1 MTQFLGFT
9 PAQASKMLQQ
19 KGLRAN
25 SREGAEYLIGMQSK
39 AQDMLKEKGYQ
50 YGGQV
55 GGFDDKSSKLFDAAV
70 KRTSS
75 TEPKSPEVQRYIDN
89 VIETRGRPTMVY
101 PTTADPLMG
110 YDNGG
115 DVSKDLMRD
124 NEVKRSLLVERVK
137 ANVDFGTDKS
147 TYDLIEK
154 IPFLGKIAE
163 DYYLKLLANELD
175 SKVGRQDMPFS
186 NRLFLAGKDPQ
197 ADNELYKEL
206 LSYADERMP
215 QGQQEPKEETPLYRK
230 RMKEDEGEVTR
241 KNKELMQGQSEE
253 QRLYDQSTKEIERQR
268 ELERQEFN
276 ERRRREFMDRQ
287 GKPEFQEGGDVGGQ
301 RQGILEGGPPPA
313 PAGFRYEP
321 SPRGGYLLVPVG
333 QTVEDFMMGKP
344 AFAPLKEGDIGFASV
359 NRGTPNLGSKNDN
372 VVNPFPTTGATGT
385 APRDKA
391 RDNLNKAQAELA
403 AERQNLANLQQELAK
418 LPTDQASDAKRQE
431 LVEKITG
438 MGVTLTQKEAA
449 VSSASQSFQSVGIPT
464 AAEAVGTTVSAPDD
478 IVTRQQV
485 NLMPTDD
492 VSIKDQLL
500 TTGTGELEDR
510 TDADVREGTAD
521 TVADPTKPTTVTK
534 TASNVA
540 QDIRDEALKTTTGT
554 LSPDAEAKAQIIKT
568 EDLNIRDVE
577 AATDTNNVQVESPAK
592 RKLEV
597 GELVSG
603 VANAE
608 VAKNFLEG
616 VEAATGAPSNQA
628 TVQGQ
633 LTSLMTQFE
642 GGDPPPWAAGAMR
655 QATAVMAQRGL
666 AASSMAG
673 QAIVQAA
680 MESAL
685 PIAMQDAKT
694 VAQFEAQNLSNR
706 QQRAMLAAQQRAQF
720 LGMEFDQGFQARVRN
735 AATISDIAN
744 RNFSSEVQIELENAR
759 LAQTTDMTVLGNKQ
773 ALVMAKSAAIAQ
785 ADMANLN
792 NRQQAEVRNAQAFL
806 QMDMANFNA
815 EQQVDMFSNQS
826 IIQGLFTD
834 IASENAMK
842 QFNATS
848 ENQANQFFVKLETQV
863 DEFNSAQT
871 NAMEQFNAGEDNA
884 LTKFQ
889 EELNNQR
896 DMFNA
901 RNELVIAQANAQW
914 RQQLTTVNTAA
925 QNEANRQD
933 ALQANALTQKGLDE
947 IWQRERDLMS
957 YAFASAENAET
968 RRVELLKAE
977 LSADGAA
984 DTAYSSA
991 LGNFA
996 GAVVNGIFGYYGD
1009 KAAATIRAGTG

>member
-1 MTQFLGFT
+1 MKQFLGFT
-9 PAQASKMLQQ
+9 PDQASKMLQQ

-25 SREGAEYLIGMQSK
+25 TREGAEYLAGMHK
-39 AQDMLKEKGYQ
+39 RAQDMLEERGFQ

-55 GGFDDKSSKLFDAAV
+55 GGFDNKSSKLFDAAV
-70 KRTSS
+70 KRTAS
-75 TEPKSPEVQRYIDN
+75 TEPKSPEVQRYLDN
-89 VIETRGRPTMVY
+89 VIETRGNPTMVY

-110 YDNGG
+110 YANGG
-115 DVSKDLMRD
+115 DVDDLMRD
-124 NEVKRSLLVERVK
+124 NQVKRKILAERVK
-137 ANVDFGTDKS
+137 ANVDFQGDRQ
-147 TYDLIEK
+147 TYELIEK
-154 IPFLGKIAE
+154 LPFLGRIAE
-163 DYYLKLLANELD
+163 DHYLKLLANSVD
-175 SKVGRQDMPFS
+175 AKIGRQADMPFS
-186 NRLFLAGKDPQ
+186 TRLMFAGKDAK

-206 LSYADERMP
+206 LSYADQEMP
-215 QGQQEPKEETPLYRK
+215 QGTQEPTGETPLYQK
-230 RMKEDEGEVTR
+230 RMQEDVDR
-241 KNKELMQGQSEE
+241 KNKMLMMREGFASRLADDIKRKEE
-253 QRLYDQSTKEIERQR
+253 EAQRLYERSQEQIDRDRMR
-268 ELERQEFN
+268 EMQEFN
-276 ERRRREFMDRQ
+276 DRRRERFLERQ
-287 GKPEFQEGGDVGGQ
+287 GKPKFQEGGDVKD
-301 RQGILEGGPPPA
+301 P
-313 PAGFRYEP
+313 
-321 SPRGGYLLVPVG
+321 
-333 QTVEDFMMGKP
+333 
-344 AFAPLKEGDIGFASV
+344 
-359 NRGTPNLGSKNDN
+359 N

-391 RDNLNKAQAELA
+391 RDNLNKAQADLA
-403 AERQNLANLQQELAK
+403 TSQQELSDLQQQLAQ
-418 LPTDQASDAKRQE
+418 LPTDASQDQKRQE
-431 LVEKITG
+431 IVDSITNLGLKIT
-438 MGVTLTQKEAA
+438 QNEAA
-449 VSSASQSFQSVGIPT
+449 VASASSAFQSVGIPT
-464 AAEAVGTTVSAPDD
+464 SAEAVGTTVSTPDD

-492 VSIKDQLL
+492 ESIKDQLL
-500 TTGTGELEDR
+500 KTGTGKLDDR
-510 TDADVREGTAD
+510 TDKTATQGITD
-521 TVADPTKPTTVTK
+521 TVGDPTQPTTVTK
-534 TASNVA
+534 TATEVA
-540 QDIRDEALKTTTGT
+540 QDIRDETLKKTTGT

-592 RKLEV
+592 RKLEQ
-597 GELVSG
+597 GELISG

-616 VEAATGAPSNQA
+616 VEAATGAPSSQA

-642 GGDPPPWAAGAMR
+642 GGNPPPWAAGAMR
-655 QATAVMAQRGL
+655 QATAIMAQRGL

-694 VAQFEAQNLSNR
+694 VASFEAQNISNR
-706 QQRAMLAAQQRAQF
+706 QQRAILAAQQRAQF
-720 LGMEFDQGFQARVRN
+720 LGMEFDQEFQARVQN
-735 AATISDIAN
+735 AAKISDIAN
-744 RNFSSEVQIELENAR
+744 RNFTAEVQIGLENAR
-759 LAQTTDMTVLGNKQ
+759 LAQTTDLTVLGNKQ
-773 ALVMAKSAAIAQ
+773 ALVMAKASAIAQ

-806 QMDMANFNA
+806 EMDMANFNA
-815 EQQVDMFSNQS
+815 EQQVDMFANQS

-834 IASENAMK
+834 VAAENAMK

-848 ENQANQFFVKLETQV
+848 ENQANQFFLKLETQV
-863 DEFNSAQT
+863 DEFNSAQK

-914 RQQLTTVNTAA
+914 RQQLTTVNNAA

-947 IWQRERDLMS
+947 IWQRERDLMA
-957 YAFASAENAET
+957 YAFTSAENAEQ
-968 RRVELLKAE
+968 RRVELLTSE
-977 LSADGAA
+977 LDREADSESAF
-984 DTAYSSA
+984 SKA
-991 LGNFA
+991 LGSFA
-996 GAVVNGIFGYYGD
+996 GAVVNGIFRV
-1009 KAAATIRAGTG
+1009 KAAVAGK

>member
-1 MTQFLGFT
+1 MKQFLGFT
-9 PAQASKMLQQ
+9 PDQASKMLQQ

-25 SREGAEYLIGMQSK
+25 TREGAEYLAGMHK
-39 AQDMLKEKGYQ
+39 RAQDMLEERGFQ

-55 GGFDDKSSKLFDAAV
+55 GGFDNKSSKLFDAAV
-70 KRTSS
+70 KRTAS
-75 TEPKSPEVQRYIDN
+75 TEPKSPEIQRYLDN
-89 VIETRGRPTMVY
+89 VIETRGNPTMVY

-115 DVSKDLMRD
+115 DVTKNLMQD
-124 NEVKRSLLVERVK
+124 NRVKRKILAERVK
-137 ANVDFGTDKS
+137 ANVDFQGDR
-147 TYDLIEK
+147 TYEVIDK
-154 IPFLGKIAE
+154 IPFLGRITE
-163 DYYLKLLANELD
+163 DYYLKLLANSVD
-175 SKVGRQDMPFS
+175 AKIGRQSDMPFS
-186 NRLFLAGKDPQ
+186 TRLMFAGKDPQ

-206 LSYADERMP
+206 LSYADEEMP
-215 QGQQEPKEETPLYRK
+215 QGAQEPTGETPLYQKRMQEDVDRKNNMLMNKSMREGFERGLADQIRK
-230 RMKEDEGEVTR
+230 R
-241 KNKELMQGQSEE
+241 EE
-253 QRLYDQSTKEIERQR
+253 EAKRLYEESQEQIEKDRLR
-268 ELERQEFN
+268 ESQEFN
-276 ERRRREFMDRQ
+276 ERRRKEYLERKN
-287 GKPEFQEGGDVGGQ
+287 KPEFQEGGDVKD
-301 RQGILEGGPPPA
+301 P
-313 PAGFRYEP
+313 
-321 SPRGGYLLVPVG
+321 
-333 QTVEDFMMGKP
+333 
-344 AFAPLKEGDIGFASV
+344 
-359 NRGTPNLGSKNDN
+359 N

-391 RDNLNKAQAELA
+391 RANLNKAQADLA
-403 AERQNLANLQQELAK
+403 AERQKLSNLQQELAK
-418 LPTDQASDAKRQE
+418 LPTDETSDKRRQE
-431 LVEKITG
+431 LVDSINN
-438 MGVTLTQKEAA
+438 MGVTITQKEAA

-464 AAEAVGTTVSAPDD
+464 AAEAVGTTVSTPDD
-478 IVTRQQV
+478 IATRQQV

-492 VSIKDQLL
+492 ESITDQLL
-500 TTGTGELEDR
+500 TTGTGELDDR

-521 TVADPTKPTTVTK
+521 TVGDPTQPTTVTK
-534 TASNVA
+534 TATGVA
-540 QDIRDEALKTTTGT
+540 QDIRDETLKKTTGK
-554 LSPDAEAKAQIIKT
+554 LSPDAEAIAQTI
-568 EDLNIRDVE
+568 EQDELAIRDEE
-577 AATDTNNVQVESPAK
+577 AATDTNNVQVKSPAK
-592 RKLEV
+592 RKLEQ
-597 GELVSG
+597 GETFSG

-608 VAKNFLEG
+608 VAKEFLEG
-616 VEAATGAPSNQA
+616 VEAATGSPSSKA

-633 LTSLMTQFE
+633 LTGLMTQFE

-694 VAQFEAQNLSNR
+694 VASFEAQNLSNR

-720 LGMEFDQGFQARVRN
+720 LGMEFTQEFQARVAK

-744 RNFSSEVQIELENAR
+744 RNFTAEVQIELENAK
-759 LAQTTDMTVLGNKQ
+759 LAQTTDLTVLGNKQ
-773 ALVMAKSAAIAQ
+773 ALVMAKAAAIQQ

-815 EQQVDMFSNQS
+815 EQQVDMFANQS

-834 IASENAMK
+834 VASENAMK

-848 ENQANQFFVKLETQV
+848 ENQANQFFLKLETQV
-863 DEFNSAQT
+863 DEFNSAQK

-947 IWQRERDLMS
+947 IWQRERDLMA
-957 YAFASAENAET
+957 YAFTSAENAEQ
-968 RRVELLKAE
+968 RRVELMKAE
-977 LSADGAA
+977 LDRESDVDSAWS
-984 DTAYSSA
+984 TA
-991 LGNFA
+991 LGQFG
-996 GAVVNGIFGYYGD
+996 GAIVNGLFGDSYLS
-1009 KAAATIRAGTG
+1009 KRLTGQA

>member
-276 ERRRREFMDRQ
+276 ERRRREYRERQ
-287 GKPEFQEGGDVGGQ
+287 GYQEGGDV
-301 RQGILEGGPPPA
+301 E
-313 PAGFRYEP
+313 
-321 SPRGGYLLVPVG
+321 
-333 QTVEDFMMGKP
+333 
-344 AFAPLKEGDIGFASV
+344 
-359 NRGTPNLGSKNDN
+359 NPN
-372 VVNPFPTTGATGT
+372 VINPFPTTGATGT

-500 TTGTGELEDR
+500 TTGTGELDDR

-568 EDLNIRDVE
+568 EDLNIRD
-577 AATDTNNVQVESPAK
+577 
-592 RKLEV
+592 
-597 GELVSG
+597 
-603 VANAE
+603 
-608 VAKNFLEG
+608 
-616 VEAATGAPSNQA
+616 
-628 TVQGQ
+628 
-633 LTSLMTQFE
+633 
-642 GGDPPPWAAGAMR
+642 
-655 QATAVMAQRGL
+655 
-666 AASSMAG
+666 
-673 QAIVQAA
+673 
-680 MESAL
+680 
-685 PIAMQDAKT
+685 
-694 VAQFEAQNLSNR
+694 
-706 QQRAMLAAQQRAQF
+706 
-720 LGMEFDQGFQARVRN
+720 
-735 AATISDIAN
+735 
-744 RNFSSEVQIELENAR
+744 
-759 LAQTTDMTVLGNKQ
+759 
-773 ALVMAKSAAIAQ
+773 
-785 ADMANLN
+785 
-792 NRQQAEVRNAQAFL
+792 
-806 QMDMANFNA
+806 
-815 EQQVDMFSNQS
+815 
-826 IIQGLFTD
+826 
-834 IASENAMK
+834 
-842 QFNATS
+842 
-848 ENQANQFFVKLETQV
+848 
-863 DEFNSAQT
+863 
-871 NAMEQFNAGEDNA
+871 
-884 LTKFQ
+884 
-889 EELNNQR
+889 
-896 DMFNA
+896 
-901 RNELVIAQANAQW
+901 
-914 RQQLTTVNTAA
+914 
-925 QNEANRQD
+925 
-933 ALQANALTQKGLDE
+933 
-947 IWQRERDLMS
+947 
-957 YAFASAENAET
+957 
-968 RRVELLKAE
+968 
-977 LSADGAA
+977 
-984 DTAYSSA
+984 
-991 LGNFA
+991 
-996 GAVVNGIFGYYGD
+996 
-1009 KAAATIRAGTG
+1009 

>member
-1 MTQFLGFT
+1 MLAPPQFL
-9 PAQASKMLQQ
+9 SH
-19 KGLRAN
+19 
-25 SREGAEYLIGMQSK
+25 S
-39 AQDMLKEKGYQ
+39 
-50 YGGQV
+50 
-55 GGFDDKSSKLFDAAV
+55 LF
-70 KRTSS
+70 K
-75 TEPKSPEVQRYIDN
+75 
-89 VIETRGRPTMVY
+89 
-101 PTTADPLMG
+101 
-110 YDNGG
+110 
-115 DVSKDLMRD
+115 
-124 NEVKRSLLVERVK
+124 
-137 ANVDFGTDKS
+137 
-147 TYDLIEK
+147 
-154 IPFLGKIAE
+154 
-163 DYYLKLLANELD
+163 
-175 SKVGRQDMPFS
+175 
-186 NRLFLAGKDPQ
+186 
-197 ADNELYKEL
+197 
-206 LSYADERMP
+206 
-215 QGQQEPKEETPLYRK
+215 
-230 RMKEDEGEVTR
+230 
-241 KNKELMQGQSEE
+241 
-253 QRLYDQSTKEIERQR
+253 
-268 ELERQEFN
+268 
-276 ERRRREFMDRQ
+276 
-287 GKPEFQEGGDVGGQ
+287 
-301 RQGILEGGPPPA
+301 
-313 PAGFRYEP
+313 
-321 SPRGGYLLVPVG
+321 
-333 QTVEDFMMGKP
+333 
-344 AFAPLKEGDIGFASV
+344 
-359 NRGTPNLGSKNDN
+359 
-372 VVNPFPTTGATGT
+372 
-385 APRDKA
+385 
-391 RDNLNKAQAELA
+391 
-403 AERQNLANLQQELAK
+403 
-418 LPTDQASDAKRQE
+418 
-431 LVEKITG
+431 
-438 MGVTLTQKEAA
+438 
-449 VSSASQSFQSVGIPT
+449 
-464 AAEAVGTTVSAPDD
+464 
-478 IVTRQQV
+478 
-485 NLMPTDD
+485 
-492 VSIKDQLL
+492 
-500 TTGTGELEDR
+500 
-510 TDADVREGTAD
+510 
-521 TVADPTKPTTVTK
+521 K
-534 TASNVA
+534 T
-540 QDIRDEALKTTTGT
+540 
-554 LSPDAEAKAQIIKT
+554 
-568 EDLNIRDVE
+568 
-577 AATDTNNVQVESPAK
+577 VQVISPAK
-592 RKLEV
+592 RQLQQ
-597 GELVSG
+597 GEIVSG

-608 VAKNFLEG
+608 VAKTFLEG
-616 VEAATGAPSNQA
+616 VEAATGAPSSQA

-642 GGDPPPWAAGAMR
+642 GGEPPPWASGAMR

-1009 KAAATIRAGTG
+1009 HII

>member
-1 MTQFLGFT
+1 MKQFLGFT
-9 PAQASKMLQQ
+9 PDQASKMLQQ

-25 SREGAEYLIGMQSK
+25 TREGAEYLAGMHK
-39 AQDMLKEKGYQ
+39 RAQDMLEERGFQ

-55 GGFDDKSSKLFDAAV
+55 GGFDNKSSKLFDAAV
-70 KRTSS
+70 KRTAS
-75 TEPKSPEVQRYIDN
+75 TEPKSPEVQRYLDN

-110 YDNGG
+110 YANGG
-115 DVSKDLMRD
+115 DVDDLMRD
-124 NEVKRSLLVERVK
+124 NQVKRKILAERVK
-137 ANVDFGTDKS
+137 ANVDFQGDRQ
-147 TYDLIEK
+147 TYELIEK
-154 IPFLGKIAE
+154 LPFLGRIAE
-163 DYYLKLLANELD
+163 DHYLKLLANSVD
-175 SKVGRQDMPFS
+175 AKIGRQADMPFS
-186 NRLFLAGKDPQ
+186 TRLMFAGKDAK

-206 LSYADERMP
+206 LSYADKEMP
-215 QGQQEPKEETPLYRK
+215 QGAQEPTGEIPLYQK
-230 RMKEDEGEVTR
+230 RMQEDVDR
-241 KNKELMQGQSEE
+241 KNKMLMQREGFTGRLADEIRKREQEE
-253 QRLYDQSTKEIERQR
+253 QRLYERSQEQIDKDQMR
-268 ELERQEFN
+268 EMQEFN
-276 ERRRREFMDRQ
+276 EKRRERFLERQ
-287 GKPEFQEGGDVGGQ
+287 GKPEFQEGGDVKD
-301 RQGILEGGPPPA
+301 P
-313 PAGFRYEP
+313 
-321 SPRGGYLLVPVG
+321 
-333 QTVEDFMMGKP
+333 
-344 AFAPLKEGDIGFASV
+344 
-359 NRGTPNLGSKNDN
+359 N
-372 VVNPFPTTGATGT
+372 VVNPFPTTGGNT
-385 APRDKA
+385 DSKA
-391 RDNLNKAQAELA
+391 RDDARKNLNTAQAELA
-403 AERQNLANLQQELAK
+403 AERQKLANLQQELAQ
-418 LPTDQASDAKRQE
+418 LPTDEASDKKRQE
-431 LVEKITG
+431 LVDKITN

-464 AAEAVGTTVSAPDD
+464 AAEAVGTTVSTPDD
-478 IVTRQQV
+478 ILTRQQV

-492 VSIKDQLL
+492 TSIAKQLI
-500 TTGTGELEDR
+500 TKGTGEVDDR
-510 TDADVREGTAD
+510 TDKDATQGVAD
-521 TVADPTKPTTVTK
+521 TVGDPTQPTTVTK
-534 TASNVA
+534 TASEVA
-540 QDIRDEALKTTTGT
+540 QDIRDETLKKTTGT
-554 LSPDAEAKAQIIKT
+554 LSPDAEAKAQTIKQD
-568 EDLNIRDVE
+568 ELAIRDEE

-592 RKLEV
+592 RKLEQ
-597 GELVSG
+597 GETISG

-616 VEAATGAPSNQA
+616 VEAATGAPSSQA

-642 GGDPPPWAAGAMR
+642 GGNPPPWAAGAMR
-655 QATAVMAQRGL
+655 QATAIMAQRGL

-694 VAQFEAQNLSNR
+694 VASFEAQNISNR
-706 QQRAMLAAQQRAQF
+706 QQRAILAAQQRAQF

-744 RNFSSEVQIELENAR
+744 RNFTAEVQIALENAQ
-759 LAQTTDMTVLGNKQ
+759 LAQTTDLTVLGNKQ
-773 ALVMAKSAAIAQ
+773 ALVMAKAAAIQQ

-792 NRQQAEVRNAQAFL
+792 NRQQAEVRNADAFL
-806 QMDMANFNA
+806 QMDMKNFDA
-815 EQQVDMFSNQS
+815 EQQVDMFANQS

-834 IASENAMK
+834 VAAENAMK

-848 ENQANQFFVKLETQV
+848 ENQANQFFLKLETQV
-863 DEFNSAQT
+863 DEFNSAQK

-889 EELNNQR
+889 EDLNNQR

-914 RQQLTTVNTAA
+914 RQQLTTINNAA

-996 GAVVNGIFGYYGD
+996 GAVVNGIFGYYGA
-1009 KAAATIRAGTG
+1009 KVQAGK

>member
-9 PAQASKMLQQ
+9 PDQASKMLQQ

-137 ANVDFGTDKS
+137 ANVDFGADKS

-241 KNKELMQGQSEE
+241 KNRELMQGQSEE
-253 QRLYDQSTKEIERQR
+253 QKLYDQSTKEIERQR
-268 ELERQEFN
+268 ELEAQEFN
-276 ERRRREFMDRQ
+276 ERRRQEFMDRQ
-287 GKPEFQEGGDVGGQ
+287 GKPEFQEGG
-301 RQGILEGGPPPA
+301 I
-313 PAGFRYEP
+313 
-321 SPRGGYLLVPVG
+321 
-333 QTVEDFMMGKP
+333 
-344 AFAPLKEGDIGFASV
+344 
-359 NRGTPNLGSKNDN
+359 
-372 VVNPFPTTGATGT
+372 VNPYPTTTATGT
-385 APRDKA
+385 APRDTA
-391 RDNLNKAQAELA
+391 RDNLNKAQANLA
-403 AERQNLANLQQELAK
+403 ASQQTLSDLRQELAQ
-418 LPTDQASDAKRQE
+418 LSTDASQDAKRQE
-431 LVEKITG
+431 IVNKINAQDIDI
-438 MGVTLTQKEAA
+438 TQKEAA
-449 VSSASQSFQSVGIPT
+449 VSSASSSFQVAAIPT
-464 AAEAVGTTVSAPDD
+464 SAEAVGTTVSTPSDLS
-478 IVTRQQV
+478 TRQQV
-485 NLMPTDD
+485 NLLQGTT
-492 VSIKDQLL
+492 DQLIP
-500 TTGTGELEDR
+500 TGTGQLPTS
-510 TDADVREGTAD
+510 TDPSAREGTVGQA
-521 TVADPTKPTTVTK
+521 TATTQPQTQ
-534 TASNVA
+534 TPDASKVA
-540 QDIRDEALKTTTGT
+540 QDIRGEQLQTTTGS
-554 LSPDAEAKAQIIKT
+554 LSQNAIANAQAI
-568 EDLNIRDVE
+568 EQNELAVRDVK
-577 AATDTNNVQVESPAK
+577 AAQDDSTVQVMSPAK
-592 RKLEV
+592 RQLQQ
-597 GELVSG
+597 GEIVSG

-608 VAKNFLEG
+608 VAKTFLEG
-616 VEAATGAPSNQA
+616 VEAATGVPSSQA

-642 GGDPPPWAAGAMR
+642 GGEPPSWAAGAMR

-694 VAQFEAQNLSNR
+694 VASFEAQNLSNR
-706 QQRAMLAAQQRAQF
+706 QQRAMLAAQQRATF

-735 AATISDIAN
+735 AANISDIAN
-744 RNFSSEVQIELENAR
+744 RNFTAEVQIELENAR
-759 LAQTTDMTVLGNKQ
+759 LAQTADMTNLGNKQ
-773 ALVMAKSAAIAQ
+773 ALVMAQAAAISQ
-785 ADMANLN
+785 ADMANLS
-792 NRQQAEVRNAQAFL
+792 NRQQTEVRNAQSFL

-815 EQQVDMFSNQS
+815 EQQVDMFANQS

-834 IASENAMK
+834 TAANNAMR

-848 ENQANQFFVKLETQV
+848 QNQADQFFAKLETQV
-863 DEFNSAQT
+863 DEFNASQRT
-871 NAMEQFNAGEDNA
+871 VMEQFNAGEVNA

-889 EELNNQR
+889 QELNNQR
-896 DMFNA
+896 DQFNA

-914 RQQLTTVNTAA
+914 RQQLTTINNTA

-947 IWQRERDLMS
+947 IWQRERDLMA
-957 YAFASAENAET
+957 YAFTAAENAEQ
-968 RRVELLKAE
+968 RRVELLTSE
-977 LSADGAA
+977 LDREADSDSAF
-984 DTAYSSA
+984 SKA
-991 LGNFA
+991 LGSFA
-996 GAVVNGIFGYYGD
+996 GAIVNGIFSV
-1009 KAAATIRAGTG
+1009 KAATAGR

>member
-1 MTQFLGFT
+1 MKQFLGFT
-9 PAQASKMLQQ
+9 PDQASKMLQQ

-25 SREGAEYLIGMQSK
+25 TREGAEYLAGMHK
-39 AQDMLKEKGYQ
+39 RAQDMLEERSFQ

-55 GGFDDKSSKLFDAAV
+55 GGFDNKSSKLFDAAV
-70 KRTSS
+70 KRTAS
-75 TEPKSPEVQRYIDN
+75 TEPKSPEIQRYLDN
-89 VIETRGRPTMVY
+89 VIETRGNPTMVY

-110 YDNGG
+110 YANGG
-115 DVSKDLMRD
+115 DVDNLMRD
-124 NEVKRSLLVERVK
+124 NQVKRKILAERVK
-137 ANVDFGTDKS
+137 ANVDFQGDRQ
-147 TYDLIEK
+147 TYELIEK
-154 IPFLGKIAE
+154 LPFLGRIAE
-163 DYYLKLLANELD
+163 DHYLKLLANSVD
-175 SKVGRQDMPFS
+175 AKIGRQADMPFS
-186 NRLFLAGKDPQ
+186 TRLMFAGKDAK

-206 LSYADERMP
+206 LSYADKEMP
-215 QGQQEPKEETPLYRK
+215 QGAQEPTGEIPLYQK
-230 RMKEDEGEVTR
+230 RMQEDVDR
-241 KNKELMQGQSEE
+241 KNKMLMQREDFTGRLADEIRKREQEE
-253 QRLYDQSTKEIERQR
+253 QRLYERSQEQIDKDQMR
-268 ELERQEFN
+268 EMQEFN
-276 ERRRREFMDRQ
+276 ERRREKFLERQ
-287 GKPEFQEGGDVGGQ
+287 GKPEFQEGGDVKD
-301 RQGILEGGPPPA
+301 P
-313 PAGFRYEP
+313 
-321 SPRGGYLLVPVG
+321 
-333 QTVEDFMMGKP
+333 
-344 AFAPLKEGDIGFASV
+344 
-359 NRGTPNLGSKNDN
+359 N
-372 VVNPFPTTGATGT
+372 VVNPFPTTGGNT
-385 APRDKA
+385 DSKA
-391 RDNLNKAQAELA
+391 RDDARKNLNTAQAELA
-403 AERQNLANLQQELAK
+403 AERQKLANLQQELAQ
-418 LPTDQASDAKRQE
+418 LPTDEASDKKRQE
-431 LVEKITG
+431 LVDKITN

-464 AAEAVGTTVSAPDD
+464 AAEAVGTTVSTPDD
-478 IVTRQQV
+478 ILTRQQV
-485 NLMPTDD
+485 NLIPSDD
-492 VSIKDQLL
+492 TSIANQLI
-500 TTGTGELEDR
+500 TEGTGEVDDR

-521 TVADPTKPTTVTK
+521 TVGDPTQPTTVTK
-534 TASNVA
+534 TASEVA
-540 QDIRDEALKTTTGT
+540 QDIRDETLKTTTGT
-554 LSPDAEAKAQIIKT
+554 LSPDAEAKAQTIKQD
-568 EDLNIRDVE
+568 ELAIRDEE

-592 RKLEV
+592 RKLEQ
-597 GELVSG
+597 GELISG

-616 VEAATGAPSNQA
+616 VEAATGAPSSQA

-642 GGDPPPWAAGAMR
+642 GGNPPPWAAGAMR
-655 QATAVMAQRGL
+655 QATAIMAQRGL

-694 VAQFEAQNLSNR
+694 VASFEAQNISNR
-706 QQRAMLAAQQRAQF
+706 QQRAILAAQQRAQF

-744 RNFSSEVQIELENAR
+744 RNFTAEVQIALENAQ
-759 LAQTTDMTVLGNKQ
+759 LAQTTDLTVLGNKQ
-773 ALVMAKSAAIAQ
+773 ALVMAKAAAIQQ

-792 NRQQAEVRNAQAFL
+792 NRQQAEVRNADAFL

-815 EQQVDMFSNQS
+815 EQQVDMFANQS

-834 IASENAMK
+834 VASENAMK

-848 ENQANQFFVKLETQV
+848 ENQANQFFLKLETQV
-863 DEFNSAQT
+863 DEFNSAQK

-914 RQQLTTVNTAA
+914 RQQLTTINNAA

-1009 KAAATIRAGTG
+1009 KAAATIRAGAG